1 MAASAYLPMDPK
13 SASLLHNTAAASQ
26 AREFRAFGDKGDA
39 EQGRL
44 LFQRA
49 DEAAASGVYYPE
61 TLKMMRMAFDLAWGH
76 VFSMFED
83 QERARQI
90 LAVQVLHHIHRGEH
104 NARRLATS
112 AADDLI
118 ALAGGASDRAY
129 SSSGSTSAKA
139 YTTQSFAHYRALRQA
154 T

>member
-1 MAASAYLPMDPK
+1 MTASAHLPMNPK
-13 SASLLHNTAAASQ
+13 STSLLHNTAAPSR
-26 AREFRAFGDKGDA
+26 ARGFRGFGNKGDA
-39 EQGRL
+39 EHGRL

-61 TLKMMRMAFDLAWGH
+61 TLKLMRMAFDLAWRH

-90 LAVQVLHHIHRGEH
+90 LAVQILHHIDRGEH
-104 NARRLATS
+104 NAGRLATS

-129 SSSGSTSAKA
+129 SSSRSTSAKA
-139 YTTQSFAHYRALRQA
+139 YTKRSFADYRALRQA